1 MSNEP
6 HLPSPQHASEPPT
19 PKAPTESHPDSDSN
33 SEEDERLDNLLATCF
48 SAGIPKSR
56 SEPVDLKSKSLS
68 KLRRDKTSPTTSNPR
83 ERSKSKSPR
92 NSRIIPGVRIAGLKL
107 VSRSEQQQQHSSSAT
122 TNGAT
127 AETLLTSPMAVN
139 EICEEEIKPAEPVIK
154 PVEPEIKLLQSDIK
168 QVESEI
174 KPAESRPVEEDTF
187 VEDLETEIENFKPF
201 EEDATLM
208 ETLTESR
215 VLELEANRVVET
227 VVEHQKLQQQQ
238 QQNHY
243 RLMLSKRALIGSD
256 DNSSSMIRYEIIFF
270 LNLTCNL
277 FQFTSCFA
285 CWCNLSQLKLEC
297 GCSNLVFKWWGFQ
310 MASEH

>member
-19 PKAPTESHPDSDSN
+19 PKAPAESHPDSDSN

-127 AETLLTSPMAVN
+127 AATLLTSPMAVN
-139 EICEEEIKPAEPVIK
+139 EICEEEIKPVEPEIK
-154 PVEPEIKLLQSDIK
+154 PVEPEIKPAEP
-168 QVESEI
+168 VI

-238 QQNHY
+238 QQTHY

-277 FQFTSCFA
+277 FSIYFMFC
-285 CWCNLSQLKLEC
+285 LLVQLISIE
-297 GCSNLVFKWWGFQ
+297 
-310 MASEH
+310 A

>member
-19 PKAPTESHPDSDSN
+19 PKAPAESHPDSDSN

-68 KLRRDKTSPTTSNPR
+68 KLRRDKTSPNTSNPR

-107 VSRSEQQQQHSSSAT
+107 VSRTEQQQHSSSAT

-127 AETLLTSPMAVN
+127 AATLLTSPMAVN
-139 EICEEEIKPAEPVIK
+139 EICEEEIKPVESEIK
-154 PVEPEIKLLQSDIK
+154 PVEPEIKPAEP
-168 QVESEI
+168 VI

-277 FQFTSCFA
+277 FSIYFMFC
-285 CWCNLSQLKLEC
+285 LLVQLISIE
-297 GCSNLVFKWWGFQ
+297 
-310 MASEH
+310 A

>member
-139 EICEEEIKPAEPVIK
+139 EICEEEIKPVEPEIK
-154 PVEPEIKLLQSDIK
+154 PVEPEIKPAEP
-168 QVESEI
+168 VI

-277 FQFTSCFA
+277 FSIYFMFC
-285 CWCNLSQLKLEC
+285 LLVQLISIE
-297 GCSNLVFKWWGFQ
+297 
-310 MASEH
+310 A

>member
-19 PKAPTESHPDSDSN
+19 PKAPAESHPDSDSN

-107 VSRSEQQQQHSSSAT
+107 VSRTEQQQHSSSAT

-127 AETLLTSPMAVN
+127 AATLLTSPMAVN

-238 QQNHY
+238 QQQNHY

-277 FQFTSCFA
+277 FSIYFMFC
-285 CWCNLSQLKLEC
+285 LLVQLISIE
-297 GCSNLVFKWWGFQ
+297 
-310 MASEH
+310 A

>member
-139 EICEEEIKPAEPVIK
+139 EICEEEIKPTEPVIK
-154 PVEPEIKLLQSDIK
+154 PV
-168 QVESEI
+168 
-174 KPAESRPVEEDTF
+174 ESRPVEEDTF

-277 FQFTSCFA
+277 FSIYFMFC
-285 CWCNLSQLKLEC
+285 LLVQLISIE
-297 GCSNLVFKWWGFQ
+297 
-310 MASEH
+310 A